1 MAGTLSGG
9 NQQKVVLAKWLA
21 MSPNV
26 MLFDEPTRG
35 IDVGAKSEIYSL
47 IRALSD
53 AGVAVLM
60 ISSDMEEVIGV
71 SDRILVMHE
80 GRISGEL
87 SRDQFSEH
95 QVMQL
100 AVGKSNQFG
109 TAMLKKDLGLL
120 ILILVVGA
128 VVALINPRFLSPINL
143 ANTANLIGLFG
154 LFSLGEGLVII
165 TGGIDLSIGS
175 VFALL
180 GVIFVDLLVT
190 YDLPWPL
197 AVLIILVAGTLIGMI
212 NGFLIT
218 RMRLQPFVVTLCGLL
233 LYRGIARYYTNDGTA
248 GFAFGQ
254 SFPTLE
260 WLTTGRSYGVPH
272 TFIAFVLI
280 ALAMAV
286 LLHRSVFGRYL
297 FAVGRNEEAARY
309 SGIQTGRVVAA
320 AYVICGA
327 LAGLS
332 SVFLTMYTR
341 SISPAS
347 HGNFYELYGIA
358 AAVLGGC
365 SLRGGE
371 GSIVGIVLGAILLQ
385 ILQNLV
391 NLLGIPSSLNFAVM
405 GGVILIGVLADQQL
419 KAYRERKIAGKDG

>member
-1 MAGTLSGG
+1 
-9 NQQKVVLAKWLA
+9 
-21 MSPNV
+21 
-26 MLFDEPTRG
+26 MLR
-35 IDVGAKSEIYSL
+35 
-47 IRALSD
+47 
-53 AGVAVLM
+53 
-60 ISSDMEEVIGV
+60 
-71 SDRILVMHE
+71 
-80 GRISGEL
+80 
-87 SRDQFSEH
+87 
-95 QVMQL
+95 
-100 AVGKSNQFG
+100 
-109 TAMLKKDLGLL
+109 KDLGLL

-128 VVALINPRFLSPINL
+128 VVALINPRFLSPVNL

-154 LFSLGEGLVII
+154 IFSLGEGLVII

-190 YDLPWPL
+190 YELPWPL
-197 AVLIILVAGTLIGMI
+197 AVLIILVAGTLVGLI

-260 WLTTGRSYGVPH
+260 WLTTGRSLGVPH
-272 TFIAFVLI
+272 TFIAFVII

-309 SGIQTGRVVAA
+309 SGIQTGHVVAA

-332 SVFLTMYTR
+332 SIFLTMYTR

-371 GSIVGIVLGAILLQ
+371 GSIVGIVLGTILLQ

-405 GGVILIGVLADQQL
+405 GAVILIGVLADQQFT
-419 KAYRERKIAGKDG
+419 AYHQRKIAGRAGKS

>member
-1 MAGTLSGG
+1 
-9 NQQKVVLAKWLA
+9 
-21 MSPNV
+21 
-26 MLFDEPTRG
+26 
-35 IDVGAKSEIYSL
+35 
-47 IRALSD
+47 
-53 AGVAVLM
+53 
-60 ISSDMEEVIGV
+60 
-71 SDRILVMHE
+71 
-80 GRISGEL
+80 
-87 SRDQFSEH
+87 
-95 QVMQL
+95 
-100 AVGKSNQFG
+100 
-109 TAMLKKDLGLL
+109 MLKKDLGLL

-128 VVALINPRFLSPINL
+128 IVAIINPRFLSPINL

-165 TGGIDLSIGS
+165 TAGIDLSIGS

-180 GVIFVDLLVT
+180 GVLFVDLLVT
-190 YDLPWPL
+190 YHMPWPL
-197 AVLIILVAGTLIGMI
+197 AVLAMLVAGTLIGWI

-272 TFIAFVLI
+272 TFIAFVVI
-280 ALAMAV
+280 AVAMAV

-309 SGIQTGRVVAA
+309 SGIDTGRVVLA

-327 LAGLS
+327 LAGLAS
-332 SVFLTMYTR
+332 IFLTMYTR

-371 GSIVGIVLGAILLQ
+371 GSIVGIVLGAVLLQ

-405 GGVILIGVLADQQL
+405 GAVILIGVLADQQF
-419 KAYRERKIAGKDG
+419 KDFRARRAVGREK

>member
-1 MAGTLSGG
+1 
-9 NQQKVVLAKWLA
+9 
-21 MSPNV
+21 
-26 MLFDEPTRG
+26 
-35 IDVGAKSEIYSL
+35 
-47 IRALSD
+47 
-53 AGVAVLM
+53 
-60 ISSDMEEVIGV
+60 
-71 SDRILVMHE
+71 
-80 GRISGEL
+80 
-87 SRDQFSEH
+87 
-95 QVMQL
+95 
-100 AVGKSNQFG
+100 
-109 TAMLKKDLGLL
+109 MLKKDLGLL
-120 ILILVVGA
+120 VLILVVGTI
-128 VVALINPRFLSPINL
+128 VAIINPRFLSPINL

-165 TGGIDLSIGS
+165 TAGIDLSIGS

-197 AVLIILVAGTLIGMI
+197 AVLIILVAGTLIGLI

-272 TFIAFVLI
+272 TFIAFVVI

-309 SGIQTGRVVAA
+309 SGIRTGRVVLA
-320 AYVICGA
+320 AYVICGL
-327 LAGLS
+327 LAGLAS
-332 SVFLTMYTR
+332 IFLTMYTR

-371 GSIVGIVLGAILLQ
+371 GSIMGIVLGAILLQ

-405 GGVILIGVLADQQL
+405 GAVILIGVLADQQF
-419 KAYRERKIAGKDG
+419 KDFRQRRSVGREKS